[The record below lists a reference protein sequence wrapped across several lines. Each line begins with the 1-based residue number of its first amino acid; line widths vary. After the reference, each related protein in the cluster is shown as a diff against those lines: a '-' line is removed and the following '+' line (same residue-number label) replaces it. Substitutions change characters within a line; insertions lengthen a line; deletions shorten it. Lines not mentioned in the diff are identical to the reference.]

1 MRLSRIAGELQR
13 IVFSV
18 HINAILL
25 KELLHVLVIFKIIL
39 HFFLHHIHKCCIT
52 EQKPPCDN

>member
-39 HFFLHHIHKCCIT
+39 HFFLH
-52 EQKPPCDN
+52 QYP